1 MFKKIFRSMR
11 KKAENMNRQNILGLL
26 ESQENARFLDLG
38 CDDGVL
44 SQKLAAKIGTKDV
57 YGLEIVDERLKMAIE
72 RGVIAKKGDLNA
84 SLDYEDNYFDSVHAN
99 QVIEH
104 LYDTDNFVKEIHRIL
119 KKGGY
124 CVISTENLASWVN
137 IFALLLGWQPFSLTN
152 ISNKKLGLGNPFAL
166 NAGGTQELSSWLHIR
181 VMAVRA
187 LKELFEVHGFKVEK
201 VTGAGYFPL
210 PSIIGKWDVRHS
222 HFITVKARKL

>member
-1 MFKKIFRSMR
+1 MFKKAFRSMR
-11 KKAENMNRQNILGLL
+11 RKAEEVNRQNIFSLL
-26 ESQENARFLDLG
+26 EPQDDAKFLDLG

-44 SQKLAAKIGTKDV
+44 TQKLADKIGTKQV
-57 YGLEIVDERLKMAIE
+57 FGLEIVDEWLNMAIDA
-72 RGVIAKKGDLNA
+72 GVIAKKGDLNS
-84 SLDYEDNYFDSVHAN
+84 SLDYEDNYFDVVHAN

-104 LYDTDNFVKEIHRIL
+104 LYDTDNFVMEIHRIL

-124 CVISTENLASWVN
+124 CVISTENLSSWVN

-152 ISNKKLGLGNPFAL
+152 ISNKRLGIENPFAL
-166 NAGGTQELSSWLHIR
+166 NAGGTQNLSSWLHLR

-187 LKELFEVHGFKVEK
+187 LKELFEIHGFKVEK
-201 VTGAGYFPL
+201 VAGAGYFPL
-210 PSIIGKWDVRHS
+210 PSVVGKWDVRHS